1 MTIAQLIANRDVHVA
16 FATITMSV
24 RDAVDLL
31 SDKRIGALPV
41 MDGHA
46 IAGILSERD
55 VIRRLSEHGPAL
67 LDLTV
72 GQIMTSPAITV
83 DPNTDILEALGL
95 MTQRRVRHLPVLK
108 DGRMVDFISI
118 GDLVKYRI
126 DRIQGEADAL
136 RNYIQMA

>member
-1 MTIAQLIANRDVHVA
+1 MTIAQLIAKRDIHVA

-83 DPNTDILEALGL
+83 DPGTDILEALGL

>member
-1 MTIAQLIANRDVHVA
+1 MTIAQLIAKRDVNVA

-83 DPNTDILEALGL
+83 DPGTDILEALGL

-126 DRIQGEADAL
+126 DRIQSEAEAM